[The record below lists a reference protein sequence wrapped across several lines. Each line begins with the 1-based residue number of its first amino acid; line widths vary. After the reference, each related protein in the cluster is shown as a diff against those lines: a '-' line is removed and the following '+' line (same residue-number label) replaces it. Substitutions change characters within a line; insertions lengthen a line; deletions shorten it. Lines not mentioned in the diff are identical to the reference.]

1 VYLGQRLHREGVPMI
16 EYGQVTGNLT
26 TMANGLIDVI
36 RQRRLLMYPSE
47 ELRTAAA
54 QAVLIESSRVMR
66 LGKMKQSNRV
76 DAIVALAMAVLRYSA
91 TVSVAA
97 RESDTT

>member
-1 VYLGQRLHREGVPMI
+1 MI

-54 QAVLIESSRVMR
+54 QAVLIESSRGMR
-66 LGKMKQSNRV
+66 LGKMKQ
-76 DAIVALAMAVLRYSA
+76 
-91 TVSVAA
+91 
-97 RESDTT
+97 